1 MKILLVE
8 DQNELAE
15 NIKTYLELD
24 SFHVETTLSGQEGY
38 ERILDETFDGIILDL
53 NLPDKDG
60 MEVCR
65 EVRNSGITTPI
76 IMLTARTAKDSII
89 TGLATGA
96 DDYITK
102 PFDMEVLSARI
113 KSAIRRSK
121 NQPNPLIHYKNVM
134 LDTNIKSVKKDNQLI
149 KLSPK
154 EYLLFEYLMLN
165 KNKALTRESIIE
177 HVWGEFDA
185 LMFSQTVDV
194 HVSYLRKKLGKDS
207 IKTVPGGY
215 LISD

>member
-24 SFHVETTLSGQEGY
+24 SFHVETTTSGQEGY
-38 ERILDETFDGIILDL
+38 EKILDETFDGIILDL

-60 MEVCR
+60 LEICR
-65 EVRNSGITTPI
+65 EVRNNGIITPI
-76 IMLTARTAKDSII
+76 IMLTARSAKDSVI
-89 TGLATGA
+89 TGLTTGA

-121 NQPNPLIHYKNVM
+121 NQPNPILHFKNIVI
-134 LDTNIKSVKKDNQLI
+134 DTNTKSVKKDNQEV

-154 EYLLFEYLMLN
+154 EYLLFEYLLLN
-165 KNKALTRESIIE
+165 RNKALSRESIIE

-194 HVSYLRKKLGKDS
+194 HISYLRKKLGKEI

-215 LISD
+215 LLSD

>member
-15 NIKTYLELD
+15 NIKTYLQLD
-24 SFHVETTLSGQEGY
+24 SFHVEVTTSGQEGY
-38 ERILDETFDGIILDL
+38 ERILEETFDGIILDL

-60 MEVCR
+60 MEICR
-65 EVRNSGITTPI
+65 EVRNHGITTPI
-76 IMLTARTAKDSII
+76 LMLTARSAKDSII
-89 TGLATGA
+89 TGLTTGA

-113 KSAIRRSK
+113 KSAIRRSR
-121 NQPNPLIHYKNVM
+121 NQPNPLLTFKNIIV
-134 LDTNIKSVKKDNQLI
+134 DTNTKSVKKDDQEVR
-149 KLSPK
+149 LSPK
-154 EYLLFEYLMLN
+154 EYLLLEYLLLN
-165 KNKALTRESIIE
+165 KNKALDRESIIE

-194 HVSYLRKKLGKDS
+194 HISYLRKKLSKDT

-215 LISD
+215 MISD